1 MSISRF
7 LGASVAVA
15 LLATPVMA
23 QTQAAKASPASA
35 LSLSSAPARAGA
47 AMNKQN
53 KLEGNSLWI
62 IGAVALVA
70 GVTWAI
76 VDDNNSDDDP
86 VSS

>member
-15 LLATPVMA
+15 MLATPMIA
-23 QTQAAKASPASA
+23 QAQVAKPSSASA

-47 AMNKQN
+47 PMGRQN

-76 VDDNNSDDDP
+76 VDDNDNDDP
-86 VSS
+86 VSN